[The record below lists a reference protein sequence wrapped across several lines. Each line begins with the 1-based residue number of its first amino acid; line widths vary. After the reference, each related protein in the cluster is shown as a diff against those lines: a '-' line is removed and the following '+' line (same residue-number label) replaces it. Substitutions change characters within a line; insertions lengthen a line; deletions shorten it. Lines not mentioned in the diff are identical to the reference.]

1 MQRRSAL
8 KMMAL
13 MAGMGQATRSWAAT
27 GGYPDRPIKIIVS
40 STPGSATD
48 LAGRLVGDLLN
59 VKYGQSVV
67 VENRA
72 GAGGVI
78 GMQAAAAAK
87 PDGYTLATGGLG
99 NNVLPPVTLRGLP
112 LDIPAALLPVAQ
124 VAEFVNALVVRV
136 DHPANSVSEL
146 VQYLRTSKRKPLYGS
161 NGIGSS
167 SQMTAE
173 LFAMRAG
180 LKFDHVPYKGATE
193 VLVGTANGDLDLCFM
208 NLPPT
213 LPMVEGKHLKAL
225 AVTSSYRAR
234 QLPQVPTVQ
243 EQGIKDFDV
252 TSWLGIY
259 APAKVDPAIVT
270 QLSETIVA
278 GLATPDYQ
286 RRIIGAGF
294 EPKLRNAAQFQ
305 AYSAAELKR
314 WGDVA
319 RQAGVV
325 VEYGG
330 AKG

>member
-1 MQRRSAL
+1 MERRSAL
-8 KMMAL
+8 KMMAV
-13 MAGMGQATRSWAAT
+13 MAGMGQATRSWAEGTA
-27 GGYPDRPIKIIVS
+27 YPNRPIRIIVS
-40 STPGSATD
+40 ATPGAATD
-48 LAGRLVGDLLN
+48 LAGRLVADLLN

-78 GMQAAAAAK
+78 GMQAAASSK

-99 NNVLPPVTLRGLP
+99 NNVLPPVTLSGLP

-124 VAEFVNALVVRV
+124 VAEFVNALVVRM
-136 DHPANSVSEL
+136 DHPANSVEEL
-146 VQYLRTSKRKPLYGS
+146 VAYLRSNKRRPLYGS
-161 NGIGSS
+161 NGVGSS

-173 LFAMRAG
+173 LFAMRTG

-193 VLVGTANGDLDLCFM
+193 ALVGTSNGDLDLCFM

-213 LPMVEGKHLKAL
+213 LPMIEGKHLKAL
-225 AVTSSYRAR
+225 AVTSAYRAR
-234 QLPQVPTVQ
+234 QLPNVRTVQ

-252 TSWLGIY
+252 TSWMGIY
-259 APAKVDPAIVT
+259 APSKVDPAIVK
-270 QLSETIVA
+270 QLADTIVT
-278 GLATPDYQ
+278 GLATPEYQ
-286 RRIIGAGF
+286 KRIIGAGF
-294 EPKLRNAAQFQ
+294 EPKLRNAADFQ
-305 AYSAAELKR
+305 AFSAAELKR

-319 RQAGVV
+319 KQAGIV